1 MQKFI
6 LLYPAPAALRI
17 VAEKAAEESRKVIQ
31 PAQIHAYIDH
41 LISNAFRVRGFIG
54 LQVEC
59 EALPNSYTHIASAV
73 FVVDDKGNAK
83 SYKGKRVS
91 VLEQGAVYEAIKN
104 NPPTLTL
111 TVVTKSEQENDP
123 A

>member
-31 PAQIHAYIDH
+31 PAQIHKYIDH
-41 LISNAFRVRGFIG
+41 LIGNAFRVRGFIG
-54 LQVEC
+54 LQIEC
-59 EALPNSYTHIASAV
+59 EVPPNSYTHVASAV

-91 VLEQGAVYEAIKN
+91 ILEQGAVYEAIKN
-104 NPPTLTL
+104 NPPTITL
-111 TVVTKSEQENDP
+111 TMAKPENENDP